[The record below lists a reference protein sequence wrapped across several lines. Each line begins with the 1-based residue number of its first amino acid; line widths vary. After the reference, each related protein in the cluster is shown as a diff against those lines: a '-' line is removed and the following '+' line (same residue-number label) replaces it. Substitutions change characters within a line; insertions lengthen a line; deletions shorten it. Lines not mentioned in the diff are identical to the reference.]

1 MEDKEIYKSDKN
13 NNLSVPIV
21 KNDKS
26 DKKYNSQ
33 IVYPIFL
40 MVILLELLYY
50 FLKKLLLK

>member
-33 IVYPIFL
+33 IVYPIISNGDSIGT
-40 MVILLELLYY
+40 VILLS
-50 FLKKLLLK
+50 